1 MSRKAASP
9 LSSSLDTAIRVGVF
23 VYLGFLVVL
32 PLSVLLERGFTGGI
46 TGIYRAV
53 TSPEAAAA
61 LRLTLGT
68 AAACALINGVLGTAA
83 AWILVRYR
91 FPGRTLLSTLID
103 LPLAIPTLVTGIMLV
118 LLFGPVSPLGRA
130 FGEMGMPIAFKSP
143 AIVLAL
149 AFVSFPYSVRT
160 VEPVLMELDPAE
172 EEAAWTLGASSRLTF
187 VKVVLPALL
196 PAVISGALQCFAR
209 ALAEFGS
216 IIVVSGNIP
225 FSTLTAPVFIF
236 GEVESGRAESAAAI
250 SIVLLAVALIMTAGA
265 RASERFVRSA
275 NA

>member
-1 MSRKAASP
+1 MKRRNGSPLASP
-9 LSSSLDTAIRVGVF
+9 LDGVLRSGVI

-32 PLSVLLERGFTGGI
+32 PIFVLVHRGFTSGLE
-46 TGIYRAV
+46 GIYHAIS
-53 TSPEAAAA
+53 SPESKAA
-61 LRLTLGT
+61 LKLTLVT
-68 AAACALINGVLGTAA
+68 AGAVAFLNGIFGTAA

-91 FPGRTLLSTLID
+91 FLGRTFLSTLID

-118 LLFGPVSPLGRA
+118 LLLGPASPIGQIFSDA
-130 FGEMGMPIAFKSP
+130 GMPIVYHTP

-149 AFVSFPYSVRT
+149 AFVSFPYAVRT

-172 EEAAWTLGASSRLTF
+172 EEAAWTLGASTKLTF
-187 VKVVLPALL
+187 FKVVLPALL

-236 GEVESGRAESAAAI
+236 GEVESGRSDLAASI
-250 SIVLLAVALIMTAGA
+250 SIVLLAIALLMTAGA

-275 NA
+275 DA

>member
-1 MSRKAASP
+1 MKRAQPSP
-9 LSSSLDTAIRVGVF
+9 LQSPLDGALRISVL

-32 PLSVLLERGFTGGI
+32 PLSVLIRRGFMGGLV
-46 TGIYRAV
+46 GIYQAIS
-53 TSPEAAAA
+53 SPESAAA
-61 LRLTLGT
+61 LKLTLVT
-68 AAACALINGVLGTAA
+68 AGATALLNGILGTAA
-83 AWILVRYR
+83 AWVLVRYR
-91 FPGRTLLSTLID
+91 FRGRTFLSTLID

-118 LLFGPVSPLGRA
+118 LLFGPASPPGQLLGA
-130 FGEMGMPIAFKSP
+130 WGTPIAFHTP

-172 EEAAWTLGASSRLTF
+172 EEAAWTLGASSKLTF
-187 VKVVLPALL
+187 FKVVLPALL
-196 PAVISGALQCFAR
+196 PAMISGGLQCFAR

-236 GEVESGRAESAAAI
+236 GEVESGRPNSAAAV
-250 SIVLLAVALIMTAGA
+250 SIVLLAVALVMTGGA

-275 NA
+275 HA

>member
-1 MSRKAASP
+1 MKRREGSPLASP
-9 LSSSLDTAIRVGVF
+9 LDSVLRSGVF
-23 VYLGFLVVL
+23 IYLGFLVIL
-32 PLSVLLERGFTGGI
+32 PISVLVHRGLQGGLV
-46 TGIYRAV
+46 GIYHAIA
-53 TSPEAAAA
+53 SPEAAAA
-61 LRLTLGT
+61 LKLTLVT
-68 AAACALINGVLGTAA
+68 AGATALLNGVLGTGA

-91 FPGRTLLSTLID
+91 FRGRTFLSTLID

-118 LLFGPVSPLGRA
+118 LLFGPASPIGGFLSDA
-130 FGEMGMPIAFKSP
+130 GMPIVFRTP

-149 AFVSFPYSVRT
+149 AFVSFPYAVRT

-172 EEAAWTLGASSRLTF
+172 EEAAWTMGASSKLTF
-187 VKVVLPALL
+187 FKVVLPALL
-196 PAVISGALQCFAR
+196 PAMISGALQCFAR

-236 GEVESGRAESAAAI
+236 GEVESGRSDLAAAI
-250 SIVLLAVALIMTAGA
+250 SIVLLATALIMTAGA

-275 NA
+275 HA